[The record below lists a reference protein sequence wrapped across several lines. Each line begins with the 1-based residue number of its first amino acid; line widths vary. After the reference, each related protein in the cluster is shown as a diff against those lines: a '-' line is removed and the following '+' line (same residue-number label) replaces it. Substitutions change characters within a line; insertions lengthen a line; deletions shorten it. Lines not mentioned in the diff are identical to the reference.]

1 MNVEQKIPDAE
12 TRRRNVERL
21 RESNRQLDIFG
32 LALDELIAMAEV
44 ELCRQR
50 RQRMERKYNGA
61 KQKVEE

>member
-1 MNVEQKIPDAE
+1 MNVKQKIPDAE

-21 RESNRQLDIFG
+21 RESNRQLE
-32 LALDELIAMAEV
+32 LVTLELDELIAMAEL

-61 KQKVEE
+61 QQKVEE

>member
-21 RESNRQLDIFG
+21 RESNRQLE
-32 LALDELIAMAEV
+32 LVTLELDELIAMAEL

-50 RQRMERKYNGA
+50 RKRMERKYNGP
-61 KQKVEE
+61 KQEE

>member
-32 LALDELIAMAEV
+32 MALDELIAMAEV
-44 ELCRQR
+44 ERQR
-50 RQRMERKYNGA
+50 RQRMERKYNGV
-61 KQKVEE
+61 KQEE

>member
-21 RESNRQLDIFG
+21 RESNRQLDLFG

-50 RQRMERKYNGA
+50 RQGMERKYNGA
-61 KQKVEE
+61 KQKE